1 MSDALD
7 DLVLPT
13 NWYDAL
19 PRQTYSELERVEVRS
34 DWFEVYKLPN
44 RVYAI
49 YEPHHFQE
57 VISFLVI
64 GSQKALLIDTG
75 MGMKNIKPVIDEL
88 TNLPLLVVNTHTH
101 FDHIGNNWR
110 FEAVHVFDEPSALSR
125 LSKGL
130 DIRAENLSE
139 LKDNFEPDAFHYDNL
154 SSIDYANFKIKP
166 CNFIPIASGH
176 VFNLGDREFRVI
188 HTPGHSPD
196 SIMLA
201 SDAEKILFTGDTIYP
216 ASMYAH
222 FYNTLDIYHQTV
234 KQLVTEFSDYQLY
247 CSHNEPLRSG
257 KLLADVA
264 LAFDRIVAGQADFL
278 IDETG
283 LRKYQFDGFAIIT
296 R

>member
-1 MSDALD
+1 MSDVLD

-19 PRQTYSELERVEVRS
+19 PRQTYSELERVEVGS

-64 GSQKALLIDTG
+64 GSQKAMLVDTG

-88 TNLPLLVVNTHTH
+88 TSLPLIVVNTHTH

-110 FEAVHVFDEPSALSR
+110 FETVHVFNEPSALSR

-166 CNFIPIASGH
+166 CDFTPIEAGH
-176 VFNLGDREFRVI
+176 VFDLGDRQFRVI

-201 SDAEKILFTGDTIYP
+201 SDAEKVLFTGDTIYP

-222 FYNTLDIYHQTV
+222 FYNTLDIYHRTV
-234 KQLVTEFSDYQLY
+234 KQVAAEFSSYQLY
-247 CSHNEPLRSG
+247 CSHNEPLRPG
-257 KLLADVA
+257 TMLTEVA
-264 LAFDRIVAGQADFL
+264 RAFDEIVGGEVDFES
-278 IDETG
+278 DSTG
-283 LRKYQFDGFAIIT
+283 LKKYQFDGFAIIT